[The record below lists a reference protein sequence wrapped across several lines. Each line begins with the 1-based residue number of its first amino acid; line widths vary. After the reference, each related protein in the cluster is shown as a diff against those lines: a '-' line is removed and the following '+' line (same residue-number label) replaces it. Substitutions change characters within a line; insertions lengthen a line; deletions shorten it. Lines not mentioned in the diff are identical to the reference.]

1 MLRKKGE
8 RFIKNLC
15 IVLKYC
21 RLSEDSKVL
30 QLKEGRMV
38 KVSYNPRLGQLIRE
52 VQQLSVI
59 GMKIPVK
66 IKEVSDRAV
75 KFMSQAKA
83 LEQVKT
89 NR

>member
-1 MLRKKGE
+1 
-8 RFIKNLC
+8 
-15 IVLKYC
+15 
-21 RLSEDSKVL
+21 
-30 QLKEGRMV
+30 MV

-83 LEQVKT
+83 LEQVKKT
-89 NR
+89 R